1 MTIEIVSAY
10 EHRNELKELFTEYTD
25 MLIENDPEFKK
36 YLDIQN
42 YDHEIE
48 NLEEKYGMPKG
59 RIYIAYCDGEAAGC
73 IAMRKIDSENCEMKR
88 LYVKPK
94 FRGKHIGS
102 ILVKRIIEDA
112 KGENYNYML
121 LDTLPF
127 LKSAIYMYRKYGF
140 YEIDSYND
148 SPMDTSIYMKKVL

>member
-102 ILVKRIIEDA
+102 ILVERIIEDA
-112 KGENYNYML
+112 KRENYNYML